1 GETIYE
7 LNPDRLFTPAS
18 VTKLYSTAATL
29 NTLNADFRFETP
41 VCRRGDVDSANVLNG
56 DLILVASGDLTL
68 DSRTKTD
75 GTIAF
80 TSNDHTYA
88 NGGEKGELTEPDPL
102 AGINALAR
110 QVAEA
115 GTKRVRGEVLIDD
128 RLFDRDF
135 GTGSGARGLTPI
147 MIERQLNA
155 VSIAPGER
163 GQPAK
168 VTCRPQS
175 VLVPV
180 DARVET
186 VPTDGSLV
194 TTLRGGAGHSII
206 LTGKIPAGHK
216 PLVRVYEVS
225 DAASF
230 ARSLF

>member
-115 GTKRVRGEVLIDD
+115 GTKRVRSEVLIND
-128 RLFDRDF
+128 RLFNRDF
-135 GTGSGARGLTPI
+135 GTGSGPRRLTPI
-147 MIERQLNA
+147 MINDNL
-155 VSIAPGER
+155 IDLTITP
-163 GQPAK
+163 GQPGQPPK
-168 VTCRPQS
+168 V
-175 VLVPV
+175 
-180 DARVET
+180 AR
-186 VPTDGSLV
+186 
-194 TTLRGGAGHSII
+194 R
-206 LTGKIPAGHK
+206 
-216 PLVRVYEVS
+216 
-225 DAASF
+225 
-230 ARSLF
+230 